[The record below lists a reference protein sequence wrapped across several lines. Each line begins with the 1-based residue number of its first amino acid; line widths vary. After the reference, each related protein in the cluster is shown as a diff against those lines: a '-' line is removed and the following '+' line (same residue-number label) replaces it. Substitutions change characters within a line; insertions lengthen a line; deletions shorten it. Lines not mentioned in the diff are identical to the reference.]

1 MKYKIRAGSI
11 ALAAGL
17 LTASCAGHGGQSPLP
32 SAPGTAN
39 ASRSGQT
46 TTSAIAVPS
55 GWSATATQGVTV
67 ANATNLGSL
76 NAAQTLTVRVAL
88 QAHNTSQLAQ
98 AVASGQRFTDT
109 QLMSQYAPTSNEVA
123 QVVSYLQSQGL
134 TNITASP
141 NNLLVSAD
149 GTAAQVQKAFNT
161 TLTSFSLSGKNVFAN
176 TTNALVPQSLGGIV
190 LSVLGLNNAAK
201 VASGPTACF
210 PTDPAPA
217 GTPCVRNYDAHAI
230 QTFYDAGS
238 TTAASGTTVA
248 VMAEGNVSQTITDLR
263 YEEQQLG
270 LAQVPVSVVKVGLS
284 SPDTAGVPEW
294 DLDTQSSTGIAGTV
308 KGLYIYATT
317 SLTDS
322 DIANEYN
329 TWESQN
335 VAQLGNSSFGECEY
349 QAYLDGAMKADDQ
362 TMMFAAAHGQTMF
375 ASSGD
380 TGSSCALAPTNGAPG
395 SGPPMVSYPAASPW
409 IVAVG
414 GTTLT
419 SNNDTTYMGETAWNA
434 GGGGLSQ
441 FENATSWEQPVQLT
455 TGILAAGNLRGVP
468 DVAMAADPNAGGYLV
483 YVQQPLVFLNGT
495 CGPGPCGIGGTS
507 EASPLA
513 MGVYARMLTSHPT
526 LGFAAPL
533 FYRNYQKYEAGET
546 LVQGPP
552 PTESY
557 GGFHDII
564 SGVNGAYQ
572 AIPGYDY
579 TTGVGTF
586 DITGLN
592 QTIAQ

>member
-1 MKYKIRAGSI
+1 MKRLSAV
-11 ALAAGL
+11 ALGAAL
-17 LTASCAGHGGQSPLP
+17 LSACAGHGGQSMLP
-32 SAPGTAN
+32 SPGTMNGTSN
-39 ASRSGQT
+39 AHNN
-46 TTSAIAVPS
+46 AVAVAVPS

-67 ANATNLGSL
+67 TNATSLGALPASK
-76 NAAQTLTVRVAL
+76 TITVRVAL
-88 QAHNTSQLAQ
+88 QAHNVSQLAQ
-98 AVASGQRFTDT
+98 AVAAGQRFSDA
-109 QLMSQYAPTSNEVA
+109 QLMSQYAPTSSEVA
-123 QVVSYLQSQGL
+123 QVVNYLKGQGL
-134 TNITASP
+134 TNVSAAP

-149 GTAAQVQKAFNT
+149 GTATQIQKAFDT
-161 TLTSFSLSGKNVFAN
+161 SLTAFSLNGKNVFAN
-176 TTNALVPQSLGGIV
+176 TTPALVPNSLGGIV
-190 LSVLGLNNAAK
+190 LAVLGLNDAATM
-201 VASGPTACF
+201 ASGPTACF
-210 PTDPAPA
+210 PVDPAPA
-217 GTPCVRNYDAHAI
+217 GTPCVRDFDAPGI

-238 TTAASGTTVA
+238 TPQATGTTVA
-248 VMAEGNVSQTITDLR
+248 VMAEGNVSQTVTDLR

-270 LAQVPVSVVKVGLS
+270 LPQAPVNVVKVGLS
-284 SPDTAGVPEW
+284 SPDTAGVGEW
-294 DLDTQSSTGIAGTV
+294 DLDTQSSTGIAGNV
-308 KGLYIYATT
+308 KALYIYDTT

-322 DIANEYN
+322 DVANEYN
-329 TWESQN
+329 AWESQN

-380 TGSSCALAPTNGAPG
+380 TGSSCPLAPTNGAPA
-395 SGPPMVSYPAASPW
+395 SGPPLVSYPAASPW

-419 SNNDTTYMGETAWNA
+419 SNNDESYLGETAWNA

-441 FENATSWEQPVQLT
+441 FENATSWEEPVQLT

-468 DVAMAADPNAGGYLV
+468 DIAMAADPNAGGYLV
-483 YVQQPLVFLNGT
+483 YVAQPLVFLNGT
-495 CGPGPCGIGGTS
+495 CGPGACGIGGTS

-513 MGVYARMLTSHPT
+513 MGVYARMLTSHPG

-533 FYRNYQKYEAGET
+533 FYRNYQHYESGET

-564 SGVNGAYQ
+564 TGANGTYQ
-572 AIPGYDY
+572 AIPGYDC
-579 TTGVGTF
+579 TTGLGTF
-586 DITGLN
+586 DISGLN

>member
-1 MKYKIRAGSI
+1 MKRLSAT
-11 ALAAGL
+11 AFAAGL
-17 LTASCAGHGGQSPLP
+17 LTASCAGHGAQSPLP
-32 SAPGTAN
+32 STPRQTN
-39 ASRSGQT
+39 T
-46 TTSAIAVPS
+46 TTIAVPS

-67 ANATNLGSL
+67 LNATSLGAL
-76 NAAQTLTVRVAL
+76 DPKKALTVRVAL
-88 QAHNTSQLAQ
+88 QAHNASQLAQ
-98 AVASGQRFTDT
+98 AVAAGQRFTDS
-109 QLMSQYAPTSNEVA
+109 QLMSQYAPTSSDVG
-123 QVVSYLQSQGL
+123 QVTSYLQNQGFS
-134 TNITASP
+134 NIVVSP
-141 NNLLVSAD
+141 NHLLVSAD
-149 GTAAQVQKAFNT
+149 GTVAQAQKAFNT
-161 TLTSFSLSGKNVFAN
+161 SLTSFSLNGKSVFAN
-176 TTNALVPQSLGGIV
+176 TTPALVPDSLGGIV
-190 LSVLGLNNAAK
+190 LAVLGLNDAAHMS
-201 VASGPTACF
+201 SGPTACF
-210 PTDPAPA
+210 PADPAPS
-217 GTPCVRNYDAHAI
+217 GTPCVRDYDAHAI

-238 TTAASGTTVA
+238 APDGSNTTIA
-248 VMAEGNVSQTITDLR
+248 VMAEGDVSQTVTDLR
-263 YEEQQLG
+263 YEEQQLA
-270 LAQVPVSVVKVGLS
+270 LPQVPVNIVKVGLS
-284 SPDTAGVPEW
+284 SSDTAGVGEW
-294 DLDTQSSTGIAGTV
+294 DLDTQSSTGIAGNV
-308 KGLYIYATT
+308 KGLYIYDTT

-322 DIANEYN
+322 DVANEYN
-329 TWESQN
+329 RWESDN
-335 VAQLGNSSFGECEY
+335 LAQLGNSSFGECEY

-395 SGPPMVSYPAASPW
+395 SGPTMVEYPAASPW

-414 GTTLT
+414 GTTAT
-419 SNNDTTYMGETAWNA
+419 SNNDETYMGETAWNA

-441 FENATSWEQPVQLT
+441 FENATSWEQPVQIT

-468 DVAMAADPNAGGYLV
+468 DISMAADPNAGGYLV

-513 MGVYARMLTSHPT
+513 MGVYARMLSAHPL

-533 FYRNYQKYEAGET
+533 FYHNYQKYEGGES

-564 SGVNGAYQ
+564 TGANGAYQ

-586 DITGLN
+586 DISALN

>member
-1 MKYKIRAGSI
+1 MKRLSAT
-11 ALAAGL
+11 AFAAGL
-17 LTASCAGHGGQSPLP
+17 LTASCAGHGAQSPLP
-32 SAPGTAN
+32 STPRQTN
-39 ASRSGQT
+39 T
-46 TTSAIAVPS
+46 TTIAVPS

-67 ANATNLGSL
+67 LNATSLGAL
-76 NAAQTLTVRVAL
+76 DPKKALTVRVAL
-88 QAHNTSQLAQ
+88 QAHNASQLAQ
-98 AVASGQRFTDT
+98 AVAAGQRFTDS
-109 QLMSQYAPTSNEVA
+109 QLMSQYAPTSSDVG
-123 QVVSYLQSQGL
+123 QVTSYLQNQGFS
-134 TNITASP
+134 NIVVSP
-141 NNLLVSAD
+141 NHLLVSAD
-149 GTAAQVQKAFNT
+149 GTVAQAQKAFNT
-161 TLTSFSLSGKNVFAN
+161 SLTSFSLNGKSVFAN
-176 TTNALVPQSLGGIV
+176 TTPALVPDSLGGIV
-190 LSVLGLNNAAK
+190 LAVLGLNDAAHMS
-201 VASGPTACF
+201 SGPTACF
-210 PTDPAPA
+210 PADPAPS
-217 GTPCVRNYDAHAI
+217 GTPCVRDYDAHAI

-238 TTAASGTTVA
+238 APDGSNTTIA
-248 VMAEGNVSQTITDLR
+248 VMAEGDVSQTVTDLR
-263 YEEQQLG
+263 YEEQQLA
-270 LAQVPVSVVKVGLS
+270 LPQVPINIVKVGLS
-284 SPDTAGVPEW
+284 SSDTAGVGEW
-294 DLDTQSSTGIAGTV
+294 DLDTQSSTGIAGNV
-308 KGLYIYATT
+308 KGLYIYDTT

-322 DIANEYN
+322 DVANEYN
-329 TWESQN
+329 RWESDN
-335 VAQLGNSSFGECEY
+335 LAQLGNSSFGECEY

-395 SGPPMVSYPAASPW
+395 SGPTMVEYPAASPW

-414 GTTLT
+414 GTTAT
-419 SNNDTTYMGETAWNA
+419 SNNDETYMGETAWNA

-441 FENATSWEQPVQLT
+441 FENATSWEQPVQIT

-468 DVAMAADPNAGGYLV
+468 DISMAADPNAGGYLV

-513 MGVYARMLTSHPT
+513 MGVYARMLSAHPL

-533 FYRNYQKYEAGET
+533 FYHNYQKYEGGES

-564 SGVNGAYQ
+564 TGANGAYQ

-586 DITGLN
+586 DISALN

>member
-1 MKYKIRAGSI
+1 MKRLHAV
-11 ALAAGL
+11 ALAAGI
-17 LTASCAGHGGQSPLP
+17 LTASCSGHGGQSALP
-32 SAPGTAN
+32 SAPGMTNAN
-39 ASRSGQT
+39 ATAHGAT
-46 TTSAIAVPS
+46 AAIAVPS

-67 ANATNLGSL
+67 ANATSLGALSPS
-76 NAAQTLTVRVAL
+76 QTLTVRVAL

-98 AVASGQRFTDT
+98 AIASGQRFSNA
-109 QLMSQYAPTSNEVA
+109 QLMSQYAPTSSEVS
-123 QVVSYLQSQGL
+123 QVVSYLKSQGL
-134 TNITASP
+134 TNVSVSP

-149 GTAAQVQKAFNT
+149 GTAAQAQKAFNT
-161 TLTSFSLSGKNVFAN
+161 SLTSFSLGGAKVFAN
-176 TTNALVPQSLGGIV
+176 TTPALVPQSLGGIAV
-190 LSVLGLNNAAK
+190 AVLGLNNAARM
-201 VASGPTACF
+201 ASGPTACF

-217 GTPCVRNYDAHAI
+217 GTPCVRDYDAQAI

-238 TTAASGTTVA
+238 TPAATGTTVA
-248 VMAEGNVSQTITDLR
+248 VMAEGNVAQTITDLR

-270 LAQVPVSVVKVGLS
+270 LPQVPVTVVKVGLS

-294 DLDTQSSTGIAGTV
+294 DLDSQSSTGIAGNV
-308 KGLYIYATT
+308 KGLYIYDTT

-329 TWESQN
+329 NWESQN

-349 QAYLDGAMKADDQ
+349 QAYLDGSMKADDQ

-395 SGPPMVSYPAASPW
+395 SGPPLVSYPAASPW

-419 SNNDTTYMGETAWNA
+419 SNNDETYLGETAWNA

-468 DVAMAADPNAGGYLV
+468 DIAMAADPNAGGYLV
-483 YVQQPLVFLNGT
+483 YVQQPLVFINGT

-513 MGVYARMLTSHPT
+513 MGVYARMLTAHAS

-533 FYRNYQKYEAGET
+533 LYRNYQKFETGES

-564 SGVNGAYQ
+564 TGANGAYQ

-579 TTGVGTF
+579 TTGLGTF